1 MEDSFAKSSKRQEI
15 EFNSKAQRE
24 QGGLGLLS
32 HTISVQSLLESIPK
46 ILSLERKEGENREG
60 ESHGREEGGV
70 RSLGQRSER
79 EGEGVRE
86 IFIPH

>member
-1 MEDSFAKSSKRQEI
+1 M
-15 EFNSKAQRE
+15 NSKPRRAQGE
-24 QGGLGLLS
+24 FGLLS
-32 HTISVQSLLESIPK
+32 HTISVHSFQESIPK